1 MKIYSKATAYLLTC
15 TSGII
20 ERSAIDGQK
29 VYHADLETAMRAYIQ
44 EHRAEFVPA
53 GIDPAAITLA
63 EATESADESGKAAE
77 PSSADVGK
85 LREHERNTRALQW
98 AWDTFDGAY
107 HVAKQSTK
115 GAIELIT
122 DAWEQSSSTTILI
135 FVIVI
140 LVFSNLWTLMRMGSR
155 VEAGRM
161 KEIKKAEERDQ
172 FVQGVVSALGAVKG
186 LGPID
191 QVVTIGGTP
200 HTQQPVPSGT
210 PRSDWRDEVKQL
222 MHTLDAVEN
231 RVRAIRENIKSVV
244 DKEPSTLD

>member
-1 MKIYSKATAYLLTC
+1 
-15 TSGII
+15 
-20 ERSAIDGQK
+20 
-29 VYHADLETAMRAYIQ
+29 MRAYIQ
-44 EHRAEFVPA
+44 EHQAEFIPA
-53 GIDPAAITLA
+53 GIDPAAITLV
-63 EATESADESGKAAE
+63 EAIESADESGKSAE
-77 PSSADVGK
+77 PSSAEVGK

-155 VEAGRM
+155 VEEGRR

-200 HTQQPVPSGT
+200 QTQQPAVTGT